1 MKIFTVAR
9 YLMPGRARGYPP
21 EDEGLPTS
29 RPTWRVSP
37 HSKTCERH
45 QLESTPIGGAAVPR
59 PKAPCGTYSAYKRHL
74 RDGSPVDAVCAGAR
88 DERTRE
94 VAAERSAKKFAA
106 PVLTLV
112 PADPAADEK
121 RMQRVEVLREG
132 FDVVRA
138 AIAVVKLSEPARL
151 APLLKE
157 QREIAREL
165 GEIDAAEGAKS
176 ESLGEQLARARA
188 ARQARA

>member
-1 MKIFTVAR
+1 M
-9 YLMPGRARGYPP
+9 
-21 EDEGLPTS
+21 
-29 RPTWRVSP
+29 
-37 HSKTCERH
+37 
-45 QLESTPIGGAAVPR
+45 PR

-74 RDGSPVDAVCAGAR
+74 RDGSPVDAACAAAR
-88 DERTRE
+88 DERTQS

-106 PVLTLV
+106 SPVLTLV
-112 PADPAADEK
+112 PADPVADEK
-121 RMQRVEVLREG
+121 RMQRAEVLREG
-132 FDVVRA
+132 LDVVRA

-188 ARQARA
+188 ARQAGA